1 MTGESSMNILKQ
13 FHRSLLIPL
22 LIFTVL
28 PALAHAQQ
36 VGELVIKRGVVDD
49 DLYLAGGQVELYATV
64 NGDVVVA
71 GGQLQLEGDIGADV
85 IAAGGTI
92 ALRGSV
98 GDDARLAGGEVRV
111 AARVGDDLVAAGGR
125 IHVSPI
131 ANIAGRA
138 WLSGGELRIDGHVG
152 QELRASG
159 GSVVITGLVDGNVE
173 LWADEIE
180 IEETAV
186 ISGDLHYKSS
196 RQANI
201 ASGARIEGEVI
212 HTLVEVDMKPVV
224 ASVIFAGLVLLLSII
239 LTAVLLYLLF
249 PDYSL
254 RVSQSLH
261 DQPWQSLAIGLAV
274 FAGGPLLVVILFS
287 TAVGI
292 WLALMLLAIYLVM
305 LLTGYFAGA
314 LYVGNAGLNML
325 RRTEVSKTLRA
336 IALAVAIFSLAV
348 INLVPLLGSLA
359 NWLVLLAGMGALSR
373 QLYQAYRI

>member
-1 MTGESSMNILKQ
+1 MSITVLFQRI
-13 FHRSLLIPL
+13 FLLLVLMI
-22 LIFTVL
+22 TVL
-28 PALAHAQQ
+28 PVLSHAQE
-36 VGELVIKRGVVDD
+36 VAEVIIKRGMVDD
-49 DLYLAGGQVELYATV
+49 DLYMAGAQVDLYATV

-71 GGQLQLEGDIGADV
+71 GGQLNLEGDIKADV
-85 IAAGGTI
+85 IAAGGSI
-92 ALRGSV
+92 SLRGSV
-98 GDDARLAGGEVRV
+98 VDDARLAGGEIRV
-111 AARVGDDLVAAGGR
+111 AGRIGDDLVAAGGR
-125 IHVSPI
+125 IHVSPVAI
-131 ANIAGRA
+131 IAGRA
-138 WLSGGELRIDGHVG
+138 WLSGGEIRIDGQVM

-159 GSVVITGLVDGNVE
+159 GRIVITGLVNGNVE
-173 LWADEIE
+173 LWADEII
-180 IEETAV
+180 IEDTAV

-201 ASGARIEGEVI
+201 ASGARIDGEVI
-212 HTLVEVDMKPVV
+212 HTPVEVDMRPVV
-224 ASVIFAGLVLLLSII
+224 ASVIFAGLVLLLSIV
-239 LTAVLLYLLF
+239 LTAVLLYLLL

-274 FAGGPLLVVILFS
+274 FVGVPLLVIILFS

-314 LYVGNAGLNML
+314 LYVGNAGLVML
-325 RRTEVSKTLRA
+325 RRTEVSKSLRA

-373 QLYQAYRI
+373 QLYLAYRI